1 MKFFKNLRTQKKLK
15 KELQNDSGAYKAR
28 IKWNDNEWLVVENV
42 GYKGKEYLYI
52 IADISEKIETTDN
65 FQENIVIEFIYDT
78 GNGGYANV
86 TDVELKS
93 KLSAMVA
100 TKAQYKYL
108 SKQVENIHMGWV
120 IVNKII

>member
-28 IKWNDNEWLVVENV
+28 IKWNDSEWLVVENV
-42 GYKGKEYLYI
+42 EYKGKEYLYI
-52 IADISEKIETTDN
+52 IADISEEIETTDN

-108 SKQVENIHMGWV
+108 SK
-120 IVNKII
+120 